1 MGVATLRA
9 RALPLAIFAG
19 TLPFLSYPA
28 FMAAPDWR
36 GLMLVSAALVGLGRV
51 LLGYALWAG
60 TGEGSRLPVTVR

>member
-9 RALPLAIFAG
+9 RALAIFAVA
-19 TLPFLSYPA
+19 LLSPFLSYPA